1 MTSAVVF
8 AYHNV
13 GVRCLSVL
21 LKHGV
26 EVPLVITHQDNPN
39 ETIWFDSVAALA
51 QQHGIAVITPDDPNT
66 PEVIAQVHAAQ
77 PDFIFSFYY
86 RNMLGVPLLSIP
98 KRGAYNMH
106 GSLLPKYRG
115 RVPVNWAIIH
125 GETETGATLHAM
137 NVKPDNGA
145 IVAQEAVP
153 ISINDTAE
161 EVFTKVTG
169 AAERALDKVLPALM
183 AGSARH
189 TPQDLTQGGYFKGRK
204 PEDGRIDFT
213 WGGQRIHNF
222 VRALTRPY
230 PGAFADVV
238 IVNSAASGAT
248 SGGSTSS
255 AKRIII
261 WATRLEPLRDKGL
274 KASASGKPLTPTL
287 SEEGTNVI
295 LRCPDGVRVIIL
307 ELEADS
313 IAVTAANF
321 ESVFG
326 RRSIGLA

>member
-1 MTSAVVF
+1 MTRAVVF

-26 EVPLVITHQDNPN
+26 DVALIVTHQDNPH

-51 QQHGIAVITPDDPNT
+51 EQHGIAVITPDDPNT
-66 PEVIAQVHAAQ
+66 PEVIAQVQAVQ
-77 PDFIFSFYY
+77 PDFLFSFYY
-86 RNMLGVPLLSIP
+86 RNMLGAPLLATP

-115 RVPVNWAIIH
+115 RVPINWAIIH

-137 NVKPDNGA
+137 TVKPDNGA
-145 IVAQEAVP
+145 IVAQETIP
-153 ISINDTAE
+153 IAINDTAE
-161 EVFTKVTG
+161 EVFTNVTG
-169 AAERALDKVLPALM
+169 AAEHALDKVLPALI
-183 AGSARH
+183 AGRARH
-189 TPQDLTQGGYFKGRK
+189 TAQDLTQGGYFKGRK
-204 PEDGRIDFT
+204 PEDGRINFT

-230 PGAFADVV
+230 PGAFADLTTA
-238 IVNSAASGAT
+238 NGD
-248 SGGSTSS
+248 
-255 AKRIII
+255 KKIII

-287 SEEGTNVI
+287 SEEGINVI
-295 LRCPDGVRVIIL
+295 LRCPDGVRVL
-307 ELEADS
+307 LTDFEADGVPVS
-313 IAVTAANF
+313 AANF

-326 RRSIGLA
+326 RRSIQLAGAVA